1 MRAILIVAALDP
13 VGGAG
18 ILADVKTARALG
30 FYPCV
35 ALTAITY
42 QNTCRIS
49 GVFQMP
55 DDVLKRQIDSVVEDV
70 ELSAVKIGV
79 SKAFEV
85 PEAPVKVLDP
95 IIKATVGYELGSK
108 KDYEKLAKR
117 CDVITPNAYEA
128 EQLSGIGVE
137 SPDDAKLAAKT
148 TAERFGCS
156 VVVTGV
162 KGVDV
167 AYDSRNDTFHFV
179 TTEHTGEEVHGTGCV
194 YSTALACYL
203 VSFSFEEAVVKARE
217 FVSNAARNAI
227 KVGKC
232 LPVVVL

>member
-1 MRAILIVAALDP
+1 MRTILIIAALDP

-18 ILADVKTARALG
+18 VIADVKAAKVLG

-42 QNTCRIS
+42 QNTCRIT

-55 DDVLKRQIDSVVEDV
+55 DDVLRRQIDSVVEDV

-85 PEAPVKVLDP
+85 PEAEVKVLDP
-95 IIKATVGYELGSK
+95 VLKATVGYELGSK
-108 KDYEKLAKR
+108 KDCEKLAEQ

-128 EQLSGIGVE
+128 EQLSGIGVKSIE
-137 SPDDAKLAAKT
+137 DAKLAAKII
-148 TAERFGCS
+148 AGKFGCS

-162 KGVDV
+162 DGVDV
-167 AYDSRNDTFHFV
+167 AYDSSNDTFHLV
-179 TTEHTGEEVHGTGCV
+179 AGEHTGMEVHGTGCV

-203 VSFSFEEAVVKARE
+203 VDFSFEEAAIKARE
-217 FVSNAARNAI
+217 FVASAAKRALR
-227 KVGKC
+227 VGRC
-232 LPVVVL
+232 LPVVNP